1 MHHIVEF
8 SLRQRFLVCALTAL
22 LALLGV
28 RSYLSL
34 PMDAVP
40 DITSVQ
46 VQVLTRAPGLSP
58 VEVENLVTRPVERAL
73 AGLPELAM
81 MRSVSRSA
89 ISGVTLI
96 FDDDIDLERAR
107 ELVAERLPAARD
119 AVAESAE
126 RPEMGPLT
134 TGLGEVYHFTLEWPG
149 HSGQELRALFDWE
162 IVPELL
168 LVPGVVEANSWGGDE
183 REIQVVVA
191 PDRLLSYGLTLEDV
205 EQALQR
211 SGHTVGGA
219 AVERGEEQ
227 VLLRLD
233 GQYKTRL
240 DVANQVVRT
249 SPEGAPVLVSD
260 VARVIEGKK
269 PRFSAAT
276 ADGAGPTQYAMVQM
290 VAAGNARDV
299 VERVRQRLS
308 ELETRLPE
316 GVQIKPFYDR
326 ARFVDRV
333 LATVFRSLIEGGLFV
348 TVVLFLFLGNLR
360 AGLVVATMIPLAMLG
375 AFALMRLLGVS
386 GNLMSLGAIDF
397 GLVVDGAVVLVE
409 GALVEMARTKVSTG
423 HALVHDARKFGRSV
437 AFGLLLVI
445 VVYVPVLLL
454 EGVEGKMF
462 RPMALTVLFAL
473 GTALILTFTWIPALA
488 SLVLRPSAAT
498 EPSWVTKLRERYRPL
513 LRFFVARRGLAL
525 GVGVL
530 LAGLAA
536 AAASRLGADFVP
548 RLEEGDLVVQ
558 ITRPPSLS
566 LAEAEAGTTV
576 VEQTL
581 LALPEVDRVVS
592 RTGSPDVATDLMGLE
607 QSDVFVL
614 LKDTA
619 DGFSAQEREEL
630 IGRMEE
636 ALVAALPGAS
646 FGFTQPIEMRM
657 QELLGGIK
665 SDFGIRVFGE
675 DLSELRKIAAA
686 VLEETAEVRGV
697 TDLRIEPS
705 EGLPLLTVR
714 PDPVRAARFGVTP
727 DSLELT
733 VEALRSGRTVGTFF
747 EQGRRFDVAIRLS
760 PESSPS
766 PESLGEVRIPL
777 GPGRDARLGEVADLI
792 VEDIP
797 AQLSREQG
805 RRRLLIEGNVRGRD
819 LASFTI
825 ELERRLSSLSLPPG
839 YFVTVASQYDNLK
852 AAVQRFMI
860 IIPLTLL
867 AIVTVLNLVFS
878 RFRPVG
884 LVLLNIPS
892 ALSGGIF
899 ALYLRDLPF
908 SISAMVGLIA
918 VMGVATMNAVV
929 LLTAIYARA
938 EEQGLLSAPAS
949 GEGAPEGQESAL
961 ECVVRGASDRLRPV
975 LTTAVVASLGFV
987 PMAFANGTGSE
998 VQRPL
1003 ATVVIGGLSTA
1014 TFLTLL
1020 VLPALALPRK
1030 RWKEG
1035 KINLQRPM

>member
-1 MHHIVEF
+1 
-8 SLRQRFLVCALTAL
+8 
-22 LALLGV
+22 
-28 RSYLSL
+28 
-34 PMDAVP
+34 
-40 DITSVQ
+40 
-46 VQVLTRAPGLSP
+46 
-58 VEVENLVTRPVERAL
+58 
-73 AGLPELAM
+73 
-81 MRSVSRSA
+81 
-89 ISGVTLI
+89 
-96 FDDDIDLERAR
+96 
-107 ELVAERLPAARD
+107 
-119 AVAESAE
+119 
-126 RPEMGPLT
+126 
-134 TGLGEVYHFTLEWPG
+134 
-149 HSGQELRALFDWE
+149 
-162 IVPELL
+162 
-168 LVPGVVEANSWGGDE
+168 
-183 REIQVVVA
+183 
-191 PDRLLSYGLTLEDV
+191 
-205 EQALQR
+205 
-211 SGHTVGGA
+211 
-219 AVERGEEQ
+219 
-227 VLLRLD
+227 
-233 GQYKTRL
+233 
-240 DVANQVVRT
+240 
-249 SPEGAPVLVSD
+249 
-260 VARVIEGKK
+260 
-269 PRFSAAT
+269 
-276 ADGAGPTQYAMVQM
+276 
-290 VAAGNARDV
+290 
-299 VERVRQRLS
+299 
-308 ELETRLPE
+308 
-316 GVQIKPFYDR
+316 
-326 ARFVDRV
+326 
-333 LATVFRSLIEGGLFV
+333 
-348 TVVLFLFLGNLR
+348 
-360 AGLVVATMIPLAMLG
+360 
-375 AFALMRLLGVS
+375 
-386 GNLMSLGAIDF
+386 
-397 GLVVDGAVVLVE
+397 
-409 GALVEMARTKVSTG
+409 
-423 HALVHDARKFGRSV
+423 
-437 AFGLLLVI
+437 
-445 VVYVPVLLL
+445 
-454 EGVEGKMF
+454 MF

-733 VEALRSGRTVGTFF
+733 VEALRSGRTVGTLF

-884 LVLLNIPS
+884 LVLFNIPS